1 MGRAQATDVLHVA
14 PGAAIL
20 LILLLLLLLLQ
31 LLLLRLED
39 PLGDVVRVVLP
50 GLARR
55 HPPAPP
61 QAGRC
66 LAPGGRR
73 PRPACTRGGGGGGV
87 AAAERPAVRRVEVRP
102 PAPPAPAAPLV
113 PPLHRAGPGP
123 RPRPRP
129 PFGRAALRSRRQAA
143 VSVDR
148 RRRRRRGGGGGGGG
162 SVPLPGRPRAQGL
175 SVDVLLRSVAAG
187 GGWLHGGLGARQAPH
202 LPADHPLPVQEAGVF
217 LLARVRSPPSS
228 SSRPS
233 LLAGRP
239 SALGAV
245 AAAVLAT
252 REQ

>member
-1 MGRAQATDVLHVA
+1 MGRTQATDVLHVA

-129 PFGRAALRSRRQAA
+129 PFGRAALRPRRPAA

-148 RRRRRRGGGGGGGG
+148 RRRRGG
-162 SVPLPGRPRAQGL
+162 SVLLPGQPRAQGL
-175 SVDVLLRSVAAG
+175 TSVAALLRSGPSVAAG

-252 REQ
+252 RVQ